1 MRNRFSCGIIRGKS
15 FELEA
20 DGKPHNLMKTLF
32 RCALLIMAML
42 LTVFFC
48 RFESSS
54 LQSSA
59 GAQARAAKQWL
70 ITLEEPTGIYRRD
83 NEVVTVKLNFAIGEA
98 RADQLRVLSS
108 DGREVISQ
116 LAVNEK
122 HSDGSVK
129 TAELMFPATIVPGDR
144 PEFRLIA
151 ESLPRAVASGS
162 SSNAHS
168 LPVTE
173 LNQSITARR
182 VGVGRVELANDRF
195 GVMVNLGLEKTEPSL
210 VAAFNK
216 SANKSEGQQRML
228 NLIDTSPDVAEP
240 LAFGKKSA
248 GFGTFLDDKLR
259 SGVFDQVEIL
269 ESGPLRAR
277 VRLSGAKLGASRE
290 TWEFTWF
297 ANSPVLHWRT
307 IIEGAEANSNYGFF
321 FSSVSATPYEP
332 FNKWME
338 GSEQTKFPDGW
349 EVDNPPDHKIA
360 PNDFADLPGKHL
372 VYYQREENYG
382 AIGFYEL
389 DPQLE
394 WRGVGSRQFYATT
407 KLAGGKRSSE
417 IAIAFP
423 NWKGTTTVLEARKEY
438 RKFIQPILS
447 VRSSQFAVRSSSE
460 QSQTSNLKSETQQ
473 TRPASEIKKETSEQ
487 LLSFDLGGS
496 WKLNSAEKSEGE
508 KQGFYQTNF
517 DDSAWRAVQ
526 VPGTVHTQILESP
539 KFYTRE
545 AEWISEKEWWYR
557 RRFTVNP
564 AVGEKRPW
572 LRFEATDYHA
582 DVYLNGELLGRH
594 EGYIDP
600 YEFDVTDKLRRD
612 GENTLAVRVWTPI
625 SYYWRHRPYTIKGSY
640 GAVDQKPDN
649 ITPLGIV
656 RPVKLI
662 ARGVVKIEDIAVD
675 TRLNKD
681 GSADV
686 VVDLKL
692 ESKETVEADIALSL
706 APRNFSSSNGFTLQ
720 TSEPLSAVGASR
732 RFVLHV
738 EKPELWW
745 TWDHGKPNL
754 YTLDVRVKTGD
765 MLSDQTSLAVGIRE
779 IEHIDWKFYLNGK
792 RMFIRGTNFYY
803 NLFQSEVRRA
813 DYERDFKLMLGM
825 NINMIRLHCN
835 FSNPE
840 FYDLAD
846 ESGVLIFQDFL
857 EAAYPEDRD
866 FSLKAARLYDPL
878 IRYVRNHPSVALWAT
893 SDEESLENYRDL
905 TKHLEPR
912 LYALDPQRRPVQ
924 RSTGRY
930 GDGHIYEGWYGGTI
944 WAYAQTNEKFIS
956 ELGATALPNYDSVMK
971 FLPNHWPI
979 KDHEEEWIFRKLQI
993 PEAMRAWGSPDG
1005 MTLQQYIPQTQDY
1018 VARLFQLAIER
1029 MRRIKYEPSGGI
1041 LHFHAIDLWPSVTM
1055 AAVDFY
1061 RQPTKA
1067 YFTVQRSFQMVLPT
1081 FAYDR
1086 DTWQSGDEV
1095 KTELWLVN
1103 DHWFAVPNATVSW
1116 RVENSS
1122 KQVVASGNAPQK
1134 VTLAADSS
1142 KKLMDVSFKAA
1153 APGKY
1158 SLWAKVTDSAGK
1170 TISENNYE
1178 FTVKQ
1183 KSN

>member
-1 MRNRFSCGIIRGKS
+1 MKKARSFRSTVPAMR
-15 FELEA
+15 
-20 DGKPHNLMKTLF
+20 
-32 RCALLIMAML
+32 LLIFIIIVA
-42 LTVFFC
+42 C
-48 RFESSS
+48 AFEFVKQA
-54 LQSSA
+54 LA
-59 GAQARAAKQWL
+59 HARATDTAASWP
-70 ITLEEPTGIYRRD
+70 ITLEEPTDIYRRD
-83 NEVVTVKLNFAIGEA
+83 NEVVTVKLSFTAGEA
-98 RADQLRVLSS
+98 RAEQLRVLSP
-108 DGREVISQ
+108 DGRELVSQ
-116 LAVNEK
+116 LAVGET
-122 HSDGSVK
+122 HGDGSIK
-129 TAELMFPATIVPGDR
+129 TAELMFAATIVPGER

-151 ESLPRAVASGS
+151 ESVPRALASGS
-162 SSNAHS
+162 SVNARS
-168 LPVTE
+168 LPVAVLT
-173 LNQSITARR
+173 QSITARR

-195 GVMVNLGLEKTEPSL
+195 GVMVNLGLEKTVPTL

-216 SANKSEGQQRML
+216 SAGEQRML
-228 NLIDTSPDVAEP
+228 NLIDTSPDVTEP
-240 LAFGKKSA
+240 LGFGKQSA
-248 GFGTFLDDKLR
+248 GFGSFLSDKLR
-259 SGVFDQVEIL
+259 SGAFDQVEIL

-277 VRLSGAKLGASRE
+277 VRLSGAKLGNYGES
-290 TWEFTWF
+290 WEFTWH

-307 IIEGAEANSNYGFF
+307 SIESAEANSNYGFF

-349 EVDNPPDHKIA
+349 EVDNPPDHKISA
-360 PNDFADLPGKHL
+360 NDFSDLPGKHL
-372 VYYQREENYG
+372 VYYQREQNYG

-389 DPQLE
+389 DSQLE
-394 WRGVGSRQFYATT
+394 WRGIGSRQFYATK
-407 KLAGGKRSSE
+407 KLISGKSSSE

-423 NWKGTTTVLEARKEY
+423 NWKSTTTVLEARKEY
-438 RKFIQPILS
+438 RKFVQPILA
-447 VRSSQFAVRSSSE
+447 VRGSQFTAHSSQFTPPSQPPAVSNSE
-460 QSQTSNLKSETQQ
+460 SAIRNPQSAIPNFSL
-473 TRPASEIKKETSEQ
+473 
-487 LLSFDLGGS
+487 DGS

-508 KQGFYQTNF
+508 KNGFYRADF
-517 DDSAWRAVQ
+517 DDSAWRTVQ

-557 RRFTVNP
+557 RKFTVSP
-564 AVGEKRPW
+564 AVSEKRLW

-662 ARGVVKIEDIAVD
+662 ARGEVKIDDMAVD

-686 VVDLKL
+686 VVDLAL
-692 ESKETVEADIALSL
+692 RSDQNSEAEVSLSL
-706 APRNFSSSNGFTLQ
+706 TPRNFSATTGASLHSIESLN
-720 TSEPLSAVGASR
+720 SETSR

-754 YTLDVRVKTGD
+754 YTLDVRVKTGGG
-765 MLSDQTSLAVGIRE
+765 LSDQQSLAVGIRE

-792 RMFIRGTNFYY
+792 RMFIRGTNFYF

-825 NINMIRLHCN
+825 YINMIRLHCN

-878 IRYVRNHPSVALWAT
+878 IRYVRNHPSIALWAT

-956 ELGATALPNYDSVMK
+956 ELGATALPNYYSVMK

-979 KDHEEEWIFRKLQI
+979 KDHEAEWIFRKLQI

-1005 MTLQQYIPQTQDY
+1005 MTLQEYIPQTQDY

-1029 MRRIKYEPSGGI
+1029 MRRIKYAPSGGI

-1116 RVENSS
+1116 RVENSA
-1122 KQVVASGNAPQK
+1122 KQVVASGKAPQK

-1142 KKLMDVSFKAA
+1142 AKFMDVSFKAA
-1153 APGKY
+1153 SPGKY
-1158 SLWAKVTDSAGK
+1158 ALWAKITDERGQ

-1178 FTVKQ
+1178 FKVSKP
-1183 KSN
+1183 N

>member
-1 MRNRFSCGIIRGKS
+1 
-15 FELEA
+15 
-20 DGKPHNLMKTLF
+20 MKTSF
-32 RCALLIMAML
+32 RCILTVTAILLA
-42 LTVFFC
+42 VFFC
-48 RFESSS
+48 RFDNSSFK
-54 LQSSA
+54 SSA
-59 GAQARAAKQWL
+59 GEQSRPANQWI

-83 NEVVTVKLNFAIGEA
+83 NEIVTVKLSFSAGEA
-98 RADQLRVLSS
+98 RAGQLHVLSP
-108 DGREVISQ
+108 DGHEVVSQ
-116 LAVNEK
+116 LSVSKTHN
-122 HSDGSVK
+122 DGSIK
-129 TAELMFPATIVPGDR
+129 TAELMFPATIVPGER

-151 ESLPRAVASGS
+151 NS
-162 SSNAHS
+162 SDQPPQNG
-168 LPVTE
+168 PPNV
-173 LNQSITARR
+173 ITARR

-195 GVMVNLGLEKTEPSL
+195 GVMINLGLENTEPAL

-216 SANKSEGQQRML
+216 SAGEQRML
-228 NLIDTSPDVAEP
+228 NLIDTSPDVTEP
-240 LAFGKKSA
+240 LAFGKKSS
-248 GFGTFLDDKLR
+248 GFGTFLSDKLR
-259 SGVFDQVEIL
+259 SGGFDQVEVL
-269 ESGPLRAR
+269 EAGPLRAR
-277 VRLSGAKLGASRE
+277 VRLAGAKFGNSRE
-290 TWEFTWF
+290 TWEFIWH
-297 ANSPVLHWRT
+297 ANSPVLLWRSSL
-307 IIEGAEANSNYGFF
+307 ESAEANSNYGYF
-321 FSSVSATPYEP
+321 FSSVSAAPYEP
-332 FNKWME
+332 FNRWME

-372 VYYQREENYG
+372 VYYQREQNYG

-389 DPQLE
+389 DASLE
-394 WRGVGSRQFYATT
+394 WHGVGSRQFYAAT
-407 KLAGGKRSSE
+407 KLVGDKRASE
-417 IAIAFP
+417 MAIAFP
-423 NWKGTTTVLEARKEY
+423 TWKGTVTVLEARKEY

-447 VRSSQFAVRSSSE
+447 VVGGRQSVAEVS
-460 QSQTSNLKSETQQ
+460 QSQISNLKFETQQ
-473 TRPASEIKKETSEQ
+473 ARPLNEIRPVDEIRKETSEQ
-487 LLSFDLGGS
+487 LLSFDLGGA
-496 WKLNSAEKSEGE
+496 WKLNWAEKSEGE
-508 KQGFYQTNF
+508 RQGFFRTEF

-526 VPGTVHTQILESP
+526 VPGTVHTQILEAP

-557 RRFTVNP
+557 RKFTVNP
-564 AVGEKRPW
+564 AVGEQRLW
-572 LRFEATDYHA
+572 LRFEATDYYA
-582 DVYLNGELLGRH
+582 DVYLNGEFLGRH
-594 EGYIDP
+594 EGYMDP

-612 GENTLAVRVWTPI
+612 GENVLAVRVWTPI

-649 ITPLGIV
+649 ITPLGIT
-656 RPVKLI
+656 RPVSLI
-662 ARGVVKIEDIAVD
+662 ARGVAKIEDIAVD

-686 VVDLKL
+686 IVDLKL
-692 ESKETVEADIALSL
+692 NATEAVETNIALRL
-706 APRNFSSSNGFTLQ
+706 TPRNFSSPSGFSLQ
-720 TSEPLSAVGASR
+720 KIEPLSATGLSR

-738 EKPELWW
+738 AKPELWW

-754 YTLDVRVKTGD
+754 YTLDVRLKTGET
-765 MLSDQTSLAVGIRE
+765 LSDQTSMAVGIRE

-803 NLFQSEVRRA
+803 NLFQSDVHRA

-878 IRYVRNHPSVALWAT
+878 IRYVRNHPAIALWAT

-912 LYALDPQRRPVQ
+912 LYALDPQRRMVQ

-930 GDGHIYEGWYGGTI
+930 GDGHIYEGWYGGSI

-956 ELGATALPNYDSVMK
+956 ELGATALPNYDSIMK

-979 KDHEEEWIFRKLQI
+979 KDHEEDWIFRKLQI
-993 PEAMRAWGSPDG
+993 PEAMRAWGLPDG
-1005 MTLQQYIPQTQDY
+1005 MTLQEYIPQTQDY

-1029 MRRIKYEPSGGI
+1029 MRRIKYKPAGGI

-1086 DTWQSGDEV
+1086 DTWQTGDEV

-1116 RVENSS
+1116 RVENVA

-1134 VTLAADSS
+1134 VTLDADSS
-1142 KKLMDVSFKAA
+1142 SKLMDVRFKAA

-1158 SLWAKVTDSAGK
+1158 SLWAKVADEQGK

-1183 KSN
+1183 RAN